1 MNIAG
6 IQRLTLDQAYY
17 LSDSGLSPV
26 IFVRMPE
33 NKNKVTFKSIEHLLI
48 SEKVEVI
55 YLCKSFFKNLKI
67 LYQFF
72 KESRLEILI
81 SHSLKGTA
89 TFRLFRIL
97 LIQKYKIVTTLH
109 NYISLAGRLNQI
121 KIIVYSQLSD
131 ELLSYSKSV
140 IKDWEE
146 VVKTFFIFRH
156 LRRKLLFCRNGVYLP
171 RLNPV
176 QQSKYSD
183 PRIIF
188 IGRLVDWKGFR
199 ELPKIIKYDIFL
211 HHSLIILTQD
221 KTLPNSELFSNP
233 YSLINSKSI
242 ATFEF
247 FSTDIHIY
255 PVSYNSRVG
264 LKENIGM
271 NVLEMAAI
279 GVTTLISTGGDI
291 SWPELSTL
299 GIVKAVDFDNITEVT
314 NAVRN
319 IEFFSKSEIS
329 TIREI
334 IDIKNNLR
342 SIFSLVNLVI

>member
-26 IFVRMPE
+26 VFVRTPE

-55 YLCKSFFKNLKI
+55 YLRKSFLKNLKI

-72 KESRLEILI
+72 KTSRLEILI

-89 TFRLFRIL
+89 TFRLFRIIL
-97 LIQKYKIVTTLH
+97 NQNYKIVTTLH
-109 NYISLAGRLNQI
+109 NYISLAGRLNQL
-121 KIIVYSQLSD
+121 KIIAYSQLSD

-146 VVKTFFIFRH
+146 VVKTFIIFRNF
-156 LRRKLLFCRNGVYLP
+156 RKQLLFCRNGVYLP

-176 QQSKYSD
+176 KQSRYSD
-183 PRIIF
+183 PRIVF
-188 IGRLVDWKGFR
+188 IGRLIDWKGFK
-199 ELPKIIKYDIFL
+199 ELPKIIKYDIFS
-211 HHSLIILTQD
+211 HYSLVILTQD
-221 KTLPNSELFSNP
+221 KILPNSELFSNP
-233 YSLINSKSI
+233 YRLINSKSI

-247 FSTDIHIY
+247 FPTDIHIY
-255 PVSYNSRVG
+255 PVNYNSKIT

-279 GVTTLISTGGDI
+279 GVTTLISAGGDI
-291 SWPELSTL
+291 SWPELSDL
-299 GIVKAVDFDNITEVT
+299 GIVKSVDFDNKTEVT
-314 NAVRN
+314 NAVRK
-319 IEFFSKSEIS
+319 IEFFNKLEILA
-329 TIREI
+329 IREI

-342 SIFSLVNLVI
+342 FIFSLVNLVI